1 VPLAIRSESSLPGNT
16 FRYHCLVLGQ
26 GCKQRAFAHLGC
38 CGSTPAFG
46 CANGGD
52 MPDKNNQLSSVLC
65 GIAGEYFVAA
75 ELSRRGF
82 VASITLRNTRG
93 IDVLATNTDVSRSVG
108 IQVKTNQRP
117 QAEWILNQKVE
128 SYYSDTLLYIFV
140 NLRKPGQRPDFYI
153 VPSKEVAA
161 FAQADHAEWL
171 STPGRGGRTHVDNS
185 VRKFRDAQNKY
196 LERWELLPL

>member
-1 VPLAIRSESSLPGNT
+1 MGE
-16 FRYHCLVLGQ
+16 
-26 GCKQRAFAHLGC
+26 
-38 CGSTPAFG
+38 
-46 CANGGD
+46 

-75 ELSRRGF
+75 ELSCRGF

-93 IDVLATNTDVSRSVG
+93 IDVLAANTDASRSVG

-128 SYYSDTLLYIFV
+128 SYYSDTLFYILV
-140 NLRKPGQRPDFYI
+140 NLKTPGQRPDFYI

-161 FAQADHAEWL
+161 FTKADHVAWL
-171 STPGRGGRTHVDNS
+171 ATPGRAGRKHIDNP
-185 VRKFRDAQNKY
+185 VRKFRDAKNKY
-196 LERWELLPL
+196 LERWDLLPL